1 MNKEDEN
8 AMSAA
13 FRAGFTLIEIIV
25 AVAIIGILGAVAVV
39 GVVGQLEKAKE
50 TAARDAVQNLKNG
63 VVTYQINYRKYPN
76 SLNDLVEP
84 KGDDEPIMDG
94 GAGALKRYV
103 TDAVNDYFAP
113 IRARREELSKD
124 PTYIHDVLA
133 EGNAR
138 ANEIANE
145 TLDEVRRAM
154 GMVY

>member
-1 MNKEDEN
+1 
-8 AMSAA
+8 
-13 FRAGFTLIEIIV
+13 
-25 AVAIIGILGAVAVV
+25 
-39 GVVGQLEKAKE
+39 
-50 TAARDAVQNLKNG
+50 
-63 VVTYQINYRKYPN
+63 
-76 SLNDLVEP
+76 
-84 KGDDEPIMDG
+84 
-94 GAGALKRYV
+94 V

>member
-25 AVAIIGILGAVAVV
+25 AVAIIGILGAV
-39 GVVGQLEKAKE
+39 AKE

-94 GAGALKRYV
+94 GAGALEDPWGTEFKYERNGKRIAIISAGADGEFG
-103 TDAVNDYFAP
+103 TDDD
-113 IRARREELSKD
+113 IRSDKLKSSKN
-124 PTYIHDVLA
+124 
-133 EGNAR
+133 G
-138 ANEIANE
+138 AN
-145 TLDEVRRAM
+145 
-154 GMVY
+154 